1 MGCDGGT
8 IPRRDELV
16 RLKKKPEQRDK
27 DAETAAKWQH
37 CAISQEKLR
46 PPIVSCDLGRL
57 YNKEAVIEYLLNK
70 EPLCEVAKHIRSLK
84 DVVEINLTENAGFK
98 QKSADKGDEYVD
110 RQASRYICPVVGLEM
125 NGRHRFCYLRHC
137 GCVLSERA
145 LKEVKSEVC
154 HKCGMKFSEDDIIII
169 NGNDDEISI
178 LYKKMEEKRLKQK
191 TEKKMKKRKSDVTEV
206 KVEEK
211 KPKIFNAATSSSI
224 SVATSSLIQ
233 QKELDKTIE
242 KEKINSVKPSAKWIL
257 PNTAKSNYSVAK
269 DPKTSETYKSI
280 FTSHKSAQ
288 NKPQAHWV
296 THNPL
301 YY

>member
-16 RLKKKPEQRDK
+16 RVKKRPEQIDK
-27 DAETAAKWQH
+27 DAETVAKWQH

-57 YNKEAVIEYLLNK
+57 YNKEAVIEYLIKK
-70 EPLCEVAKHIRSLK
+70 EPICEVAKHIRSLK
-84 DVVEINLTENAGFK
+84 DIIEINLTENSGYK
-98 QKSADKGDEYVD
+98 QKLADKGDEYVD

-125 NGRHRFCYLRHC
+125 NGKHKFCYLRQC
-137 GCVLSERA
+137 GCVLSDRA

-154 HKCGMKFSEDDIIII
+154 HKCGTNFTEEDIIVI
-169 NGNDDEISI
+169 NGNDEEVAI
-178 LYKKMEEKRLKQK
+178 LYEKMKEKRLKQK
-191 TEKKMKKRKSDVTEV
+191 AEKKTNKRKSENIV
-206 KVEEK
+206 KSEEK
-211 KPKIFNAATSSSI
+211 KPKNVIDGSIPSTSSQQNE
-224 SVATSSLIQ
+224 SVKIT
-233 QKELDKTIE
+233 E
-242 KEKINSVKPSAKWIL
+242 KEKVNVVKPSTKWIL

-269 DPKTSETYKSI
+269 DPKMSETYKSI